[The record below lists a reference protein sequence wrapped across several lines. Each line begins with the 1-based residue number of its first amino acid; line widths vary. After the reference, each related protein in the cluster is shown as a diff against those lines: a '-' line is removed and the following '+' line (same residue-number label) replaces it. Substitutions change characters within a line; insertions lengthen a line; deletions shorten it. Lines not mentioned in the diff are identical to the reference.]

1 MRNILKQFSFILA
14 LTFLVGISAPRVAAE
29 PSTNGIVG
37 TVAWSYDIISGELT
51 LTGSGSGGI
60 NDGSS
65 AADFEWNEWGPETL
79 AFSGTIEYIGAHA
92 FQGQTMLKSVEIP
105 EGVTRIGEQAFEGC
119 NALESVVLPGSLES
133 VGDGAFA
140 NCPAL
145 SSITL
150 PDSVTSVG
158 EDILGGTAFY
168 NDGANWSGGA
178 KENGAL
184 YCGKHLVGAKNT
196 FDFGAFGV
204 RAGTLTIAK
213 KAFSHAGKL
222 TGIDLPDSLV
232 RIGGHALE
240 YTGISGVTVP
250 AGIADVPESMC
261 ECCSA
266 LKNVTLSEGP
276 TVIGERAFA
285 DCTALESIEFP
296 ASVVRI
302 DADAFS
308 GCALLADV
316 SFNEGLQS
324 IGTSAFDS
332 CTAIV
337 SVDIPASVLD
347 IGPSA
352 FRYCSA
358 LTDVRLHDGL
368 DKILTSAF
376 ADCTGLKK
384 IVIPDSVTF
393 LYYSVFENCTALE
406 TVRLPAGSTYLPDDL
421 FSGCTALNSV
431 TIPSGISSIYSRVFK
446 NAGIETLY
454 IPKTLTSIRDNA
466 FLGSAIKTVYYEG
479 SASEWAAITIDA
491 TGNDELAAATIVYDH
506 THTKGDAVIEDEIA
520 ATCTADGSFSEV
532 VYCKDCGIFMSETA
546 KTTDKLGHDFVSD
559 KILIEASC
567 NTEGKERLK
576 CTRCGKTKSQTIPAI
591 GSHDFVPEETVTE
604 ATCTED
610 GEIKYKCSRCGE
622 LKTETV
628 PALGHDFGAA
638 TVALEADCVTNGQ
651 LLRVC
656 SRCGVNEIEYTPV
669 DPDNHRLLE
678 WYDGIPNTCY
688 ESGTVGHYHCAACG
702 KNFNKKMAE
711 ITEFTL
717 QPKQHRLV
725 FYRTTPTCAAEWL
738 DPNAGETPMD
748 DGITAL
754 CYCTYCYTTW
764 VREGKTSREIDRRS
778 DEFLDLVA
786 HIASPIPHEFNKNGV
801 CKNCG
806 VKRGEEAP
814 AVTPPGTGVLPEE
827 ARTTAPADVP
837 AESVPLSE
845 IAAPSAEQISFRYI
859 PLGDV
864 NGNGKLDASDARA
877 ALRLA
882 SKLDLPTVPAV
893 RAADVDENGKVASA
907 DARSIL
913 RTAAKIEPIPE
924 KTIAAAN

>member
-1 MRNILKQFSFILA
+1 MRNILKPLSFLFALMFLA
-14 LTFLVGISAPRVAAE
+14 EISAPRVAAE
-29 PSTNGIVG
+29 PSTSG
-37 TVAWSYDIISGELT
+37 TVGAVAWTYDMMSGELT
-51 LTGSGSGGI
+51 LTGSGSGEMG
-60 NDGSS
+60 DGSS
-65 AADFEWNEWGPETL
+65 AEDYEWNEWDPETL
-79 AFSGTIEYIGAHA
+79 TFAGTIAYIGAHA
-92 FQGQTMLKSVEIP
+92 FQGQTVLRSVEIP
-105 EGVTRIGEQAFEGC
+105 EGVTSIEPQAFEGC
-119 NALESVVLPGSLES
+119 AALESVVLPTSLQS

-158 EDILGGTAFY
+158 EGVFDGTAFY

-184 YCGKHLVGAKNT
+184 YCGNHLVGAKNT
-196 FDFGAFGV
+196 FDFGAFKV

-232 RIGGHALE
+232 HIGAHALE
-240 YTGISGVTVP
+240 YTGVSSVTVP
-250 AGIADVPESMC
+250 AGIAEVSESMC

-266 LKNVTLSEGP
+266 LKNVTLSNGL
-276 TVIGERAFA
+276 TVIGEHAFA
-285 DCTALESIEFP
+285 NCTALESIEFP

-316 SFNEGLQS
+316 RFKEGLQS
-324 IGTSAFDS
+324 IGTNAFAY
-332 CTAIV
+332 CAAIERV
-337 SVDIPASVLD
+337 EIPASVLD
-347 IGPSA
+347 IGTSA
-352 FRYCSA
+352 FSHCSA

-376 ADCTGLKK
+376 ADCTSLKK

-393 LYYSVFENCTALE
+393 LYYSIFQNCTALE
-406 TVRLPAGSTYLPDDL
+406 TVRLPAGTLYLPDDT
-421 FSGCTALNSV
+421 FRDCTALKSV
-431 TIPSGISSIYSRVFK
+431 TIPSGTTAIYSRAFQ
-446 NAGIETLY
+446 NTGITTLY
-454 IPKTLTSIRDNA
+454 LPKSVTSIRDNA

-491 TGNDELAAATIVYDH
+491 TGNDELAAATIIYDH
-506 THTKGDAVIEDEIA
+506 THTGGDAVTEDETA
-520 ATCTADGSFSEV
+520 ATCTEDGSYNEV
-532 VYCKDCGIFMSETA
+532 VSCRDCGIIMSETL
-546 KTTDKLGHDFVSD
+546 KTTDRLGHDFISD

-576 CTRCGKTKSQTIPAI
+576 CTRCGETKTQTIPAI
-591 GSHDFVPEETVTE
+591 GSHDFVLEETVAE

-610 GEIKYKCSRCGE
+610 GELKYQCSRCGKI
-622 LKTETV
+622 KTETV

-669 DPDNHRLLE
+669 DPENHRLLE

-688 ESGTVGHYHCAACG
+688 ESGTVGHFHCGACG
-702 KNFNKKMAE
+702 KNFNEKMAE

-738 DPNAGETPMD
+738 DPTAGETPLD

-786 HIASPIPHEFNKNGV
+786 HITSPIPHEFNKNGV

-806 VKRGEEAP
+806 VKQGEEAP
-814 AVTPPGTGVLPEE
+814 VVTPPGTGILPEE

-837 AESVPLSE
+837 EESVPLSE
-845 IAAPSAEQISFRYI
+845 IAAPSGDQISFRHI
-859 PLGDV
+859 LLGDV
-864 NGNGKLDASDARA
+864 NGNGRIDAADARA

-882 SKLDLPTVPAV
+882 SKLDLPTVPTV
-893 RAADVDENGKVASA
+893 RAADVDENGKLASA
-907 DARSIL
+907 DARMIL
-913 RTAAKIEPIPE
+913 RAAAKIEPASG
-924 KTIAAAN
+924 KTIAVAN